1 MGRNERRRGRNNNWN
16 SNQKKNISQ
25 KENNTQKS
33 REQRHDSK
41 HTPLN
46 SQLQQQMRKEI
57 AENESAI
64 REFKSRNPV
73 CELCGQ
79 PILEMASAMANKG
92 SGNPVHFD
100 CIVKKLSEHERL
112 SEKDRMTY
120 IGNGKFAVLHFENP
134 HDMRHFSIVKEIEW
148 ERAES
153 ERSAWREEMAGLYSQ
168 IK

>member
-1 MGRNERRRGRNNNWN
+1 MSRNDRRRGRNNWN
-16 SNQKKNISQ
+16 NNQKKNNQNQ
-25 KENNTQKS
+25 KENGGQKS
-33 REQRHDSK
+33 REPKFDARHS
-41 HTPLN
+41 PLN
-46 SQLQQQMRKEI
+46 QQLQQQMKKEI
-57 AENESAI
+57 AETEDAI
-64 REFKSRNPV
+64 REFKSRNPE

-92 SGNPVHFD
+92 SGKPVHFD
-100 CIVKKLSEHERL
+100 CIVRKLSEHERL

-148 ERAES
+148 ERAEE
-153 ERSAWREEMAGLYSQ
+153 ERASWREEMAGLYSQ

>member
-1 MGRNERRRGRNNNWN
+1 MSRSDRRRGRNNNWN
-16 SNQKKNISQ
+16 NNQKKNNANQ
-25 KENNTQKS
+25 KDNSNQKQK
-33 REQRHDSK
+33 EQRHYPVHKISA
-41 HTPLN
+41 
-46 SQLQQQMRKEI
+46 QEI
-57 AENESAI
+57 AEAESAI

-73 CELCGQ
+73 CELCKQ
-79 PILEMASAMANKG
+79 PIQEMASAMANKG

-100 CIVKKLSEHERL
+100 CIVKKLSEHEHL

-148 ERAES
+148 ERAEDT
-153 ERSAWREEMAGLYSQ
+153 RSAWREEMAGLYSQ